1 MTMHPPDARSIV
13 ARCFGF
19 GMTTPLRTPLRAA
32 AALLLGL
39 LAGLHE
45 PAAQAQTVRTVQAT
59 PLRSDRAP
67 DAAALAALP
76 ADAPVNLL
84 QLSGGWAQVQ
94 LPPVPPMPG
103 SKATAA
109 GLRGWLRA
117 SLLDLRGPEVAVVS
131 QLETGRRAQGAAA
144 VTLGSRGLTPRSNRH
159 ALIIGI
165 GSYRVDA
172 ARSVEPLAGLA
183 QDMASAL
190 SMAATLQ
197 VPDANITLLRDEAA
211 THEGIA
217 AAIRELEARTLPGDR
232 VFIYWSGHGSRFFDA
247 AEGGCVET
255 LVPYDLQDVSNRQ
268 LARWLQPIGAK
279 ADKMLVVY
287 DACHSEGVVNLANLA
302 NVANLPDFRPGSATR
317 SAAAVQF
324 KPKYT
329 PGTDACQLP
338 ANLRTRSLG
347 NAVAALGLSGQD
359 VVHVSSSRSD
369 EISLQT
375 ADSGGLATTAL
386 RQCLQ
391 GDSRDAD
398 GSGSVS
404 MQELADCA
412 QAKMDRA
419 LLGNALYSAPHVT
432 LSGNRDFVPAW
443 FANAVVPPRATAPPA
458 AVAAAADV
466 PMSRV
471 LAQIHEQ
478 RDSKRTVSVRL
489 TRERLRVGADALG
502 FNVSSSH
509 AGQVYV
515 AMLGSD
521 GQTLYLLFPNQL
533 DTANSI
539 QAGETLSLPR
549 ANWNITAGGPAGT
562 DKLLVIVA
570 DGPRDLPA
578 VAGARVGAFVKPLT
592 DAQGRAQLQWL
603 MGTNARS
610 GAACSGG
617 ACSDAFGAAL
627 VDIEEY

>member
-1 MTMHPPDARSIV
+1 MHPPDTRSTV

-19 GMTTPLRTPLRAA
+19 GAATPLRLV
-32 AALLLGL
+32 AALLVGL

-94 LPPVPPMPG
+94 LPPVPG
-103 SKATAA
+103 SKAPAA

-117 SLLDLRGPEVAVVS
+117 SLLDLRAPEVAVVS
-131 QLETGRRAQGAAA
+131 QLETGRRAPGAAA
-144 VTLGSRGLTPRSNRH
+144 VTLGSRSLTPRSNRH

-165 GSYRVDA
+165 GSYRADA
-172 ARSVEPLAGLA
+172 ARPVEPLDGLT

-217 AAIRELEARTLPGDR
+217 AAIRELEARTLAGDR

-279 ADKMLVVY
+279 SDKMLVVY
-287 DACHSEGVVNLANLA
+287 DACHSAGVAKLVNLTEAL
-302 NVANLPDFRPGSATR
+302 PGSATR
-317 SAAAVQF
+317 SVAAVQF

-338 ANLRTRSLG
+338 ANLRARSLG

-369 EISLQT
+369 EISLQA

-391 GDSRDAD
+391 GDARDSD

-404 MQELADCA
+404 VQELADCA
-412 QAKMDRA
+412 QAKMDQA

-443 FANAVVPPRATAPPA
+443 FANAVARPPPA
-458 AVAAAADV
+458 LPPGVVTVAVAVAASADV

-478 RDSKRTVSVRL
+478 RDSKRGVSVRP
-489 TRERLRVGADALG
+489 TRERLHIGTDALG
-502 FNVSSSH
+502 FSVTSSH

-521 GQTLYLLFPNQL
+521 GQTLYLLFPNRL

-539 QAGETLSLPR
+539 QAGETLNLPR
-549 ANWNITAGGPAGT
+549 TNWNITAGGPPGT

-578 VAGARVGAFVKPLT
+578 LAGAKAGPFVQPLT

-610 GAACSGG
+610 GSACSGS